1 MRIED
6 GGVLRVDNKFSLVN
20 FVSQYLLPLILLGSF
35 VGCAGPMSEP
45 IQQPFSPAKHRS
57 IRFQSCVDQSAER
70 GNWNLAAEATQ
81 TLRETVLRSG
91 RFEIAPEP
99 ALVFSCNVEGV
110 VDRSGFQR
118 GPALFGSLSEVTVT
132 VLVWERPDD
141 RIIARF
147 RGFAAMPRGSL
158 DTIGAE
164 RRLVAAAMDDVGKQ
178 LESWVKAGGKK
189 DRP

>member
-45 IQQPFSPAKHRS
+45 LQQPFSPAKHRS

-110 VDRSGFQR
+110 VDR
-118 GPALFGSLSEVTVT
+118 
-132 VLVWERPDD
+132 
-141 RIIARF
+141 
-147 RGFAAMPRGSL
+147 RGF
-158 DTIGAE
+158 
-164 RRLVAAAMDDVGKQ
+164 
-178 LESWVKAGGKK
+178 
-189 DRP
+189 